1 VSPSTRRMLV
11 AWIPAIL
18 YMALIWAV
26 SSMSAPEFPVRAFPF
41 RDKGVHAVLY
51 AGLALL
57 VAHACLRSF
66 EGRARIRIALV
77 ACFVTIMWGFL
88 DEVHQAFVPG
98 RSSDVLDLLADGLGA
113 VVGAGTRFAMG
124 AVVQRMISRPP
135 EGPAVSA

>member
-1 VSPSTRRMLV
+1 MSAHTRRVLV

-41 RDKGVHAVLY
+41 RDKGAHAVLY
-51 AGLALL
+51 SGLAFL

-66 EGRARIRIALV
+66 EGRPRIRIALV

-98 RSSDVLDLLADGLGA
+98 RSADVIDLLADG
-113 VVGAGTRFAMG
+113 VGALVGASTRFAAG
-124 AVVQRMISRPP
+124 AVVQRVLARRS
-135 EGPAVSA
+135 GAAVSA